1 LHKILVIMILVTGG
15 AGYIGSHVIAAL
27 LKHGYKVVN
36 VDNFSRSHPIIHKN
50 LEDYFATNIPLY
62 QIDLSDNRA
71 FKELMKIKEPIE
83 AIIHLAAYKF
93 VEESYED
100 PALYYNNNISILLHL
115 LDYVNQSEIPYFIFS
130 SSCTVYGEPDYI
142 PVNENSPL
150 KEPASPYGHTKQ
162 MSEYILKNY
171 ANAYKIMKVISLR
184 YFNPIGA
191 HPDIVIGE
199 IPTIKS
205 KGLLPYLWQSVDNTL
220 PELTIFGKDYQTVD
234 GTPLRDYIHVVDL
247 AEAHVAALDSL
258 FNNKI
263 NSNYEIINVG
273 LGKGYT
279 VLELI
284 NTFEKVVGQK
294 VPYRFGARR
303 KGDISAIY
311 TDNSKMK
318 DLLKFSPK
326 YNLEDMLVH
335 SWQWY
340 NNYKKYIK
348 PWIIL

>member
-1 LHKILVIMILVTGG
+1 MILVTGG
-15 AGYIGSHVIAAL
+15 AGYIGSHVVATL

-36 VDNFSRSHPIIHKN
+36 IDNFSRSHPIIHKN
-50 LEDYFATNIPLY
+50 LENYFETNIPLY
-62 QIDLSDNRA
+62 QLDLSDERA

-100 PALYYNNNISILLHL
+100 PALYYNNNIPILLHL
-115 LDYVNQSEIPYFIFS
+115 LDYVNQREIPYFIFS

-162 MSEYILKNY
+162 MSENILKNY
-171 ANAYKIMKVISLR
+171 ANAYNIMKVISLR

-191 HPDIVIGE
+191 HPDIMIGE

-205 KGLLPYLWQSVDNTL
+205 KGLLPYLWQSVDNII

-234 GTPLRDYIHVVDL
+234 GTPMRDYIHVVDL

-263 NSNYEIINVG
+263 NSNYEVINVG

-294 VPYRFGARR
+294 VPYTFGDRR

-340 NNYKKYIK
+340 NNYKKYIR

>member
-1 LHKILVIMILVTGG
+1 MILVTGG

-36 VDNFSRSHPIIHKN
+36 VDNFSRSHPIIHKI
-50 LEDYFATNIPLY
+50 LEDYFKTNIPLY
-62 QIDLSDNRA
+62 QIDLSDDRA

-100 PALYYNNNISILLHL
+100 PALYYNNNIPILLHL
-115 LDYVNQSEIPYFIFS
+115 LDYVNQREIPYFIFP

-150 KEPASPYGHTKQ
+150 KEPTSPYGHTKQ

-171 ANAYKIMKVISLR
+171 ANAYNIMKVISLR

-220 PELTIFGKDYQTVD
+220 PELTIFGRDYQTVD
-234 GTPLRDYIHVVDL
+234 GTPERL
-247 AEAHVAALDSL
+247 
-258 FNNKI
+258 
-263 NSNYEIINVG
+263 
-273 LGKGYT
+273 YT
-279 VLELI
+279 CS
-284 NTFEKVVGQK
+284 
-294 VPYRFGARR
+294 RFSRGTC
-303 KGDISAIY
+303 GC
-311 TDNSKMK
+311 
-318 DLLKFSPK
+318 FG
-326 YNLEDMLVH
+326 
-335 SWQWY
+335 
-340 NNYKKYIK
+340 
-348 PWIIL
+348 

>member
-1 LHKILVIMILVTGG
+1 MILVTGG
-15 AGYIGSHVIAAL
+15 AGYIGSHVVAAL

-36 VDNFSRSHPIIHKN
+36 IDNFSRSHPIIHKN
-50 LEDYFATNIPLY
+50 LENYFETNIPLY
-62 QIDLSDNRA
+62 QLDLSDDRA

-100 PALYYNNNISILLHL
+100 PALYYNNNIPILLHL
-115 LDYVNQSEIPYFIFS
+115 LDYVNQREIPYFIFS

-162 MSEYILKNY
+162 MSENILKNY
-171 ANAYKIMKVISLR
+171 ANAYNIMKVISLR

-191 HPDIVIGE
+191 HPDIMIGE

-205 KGLLPYLWQSVDNTL
+205 KGLLPYLWQSVDNII

-234 GTPLRDYIHVVDL
+234 GTPMRDYIHVVDL

-263 NSNYEIINVG
+263 NSNYEVINVG

-294 VPYRFGARR
+294 VPYSFGARR

>member
-1 LHKILVIMILVTGG
+1 MILVTGG
-15 AGYIGSHVIAAL
+15 AGYIGSHVVAAL

-36 VDNFSRSHPIIHKN
+36 IDNFSRSHPIIHKN
-50 LEDYFATNIPLY
+50 LENCFETNIPLY
-62 QIDLSDNRA
+62 QLDLSDDRA

-100 PALYYNNNISILLHL
+100 PALYYNNNIPILLHL
-115 LDYVNQSEIPYFIFS
+115 LDYVNQREIPYFIFS

-162 MSEYILKNY
+162 MSENILKNY
-171 ANAYKIMKVISLR
+171 ATAYNIMKVISLR

-191 HPDIVIGE
+191 HPDIMIGE

-205 KGLLPYLWQSVDNTL
+205 KGLLPYLWQSVDNTI

-263 NSNYEIINVG
+263 NSNYEVINVG

-294 VPYRFGARR
+294 VPYSFGARR

-340 NNYKKYIK
+340 NNYKKYIR

>member
-1 LHKILVIMILVTGG
+1 MILVTGG
-15 AGYIGSHVIAAL
+15 AGYIGSHVVAAL

-36 VDNFSRSHPIIHKN
+36 IDNFSRSHPIIHKN
-50 LEDYFATNIPLY
+50 LENYFETNIPLY
-62 QIDLSDNRA
+62 QLDLSDDRA

-100 PALYYNNNISILLHL
+100 PALYYNNNIPILLHL
-115 LDYVNQSEIPYFIFS
+115 LDYVNQREIPYFIFS

-162 MSEYILKNY
+162 MSENILKNY
-171 ANAYKIMKVISLR
+171 ATAYNIMKVISLR

-191 HPDIVIGE
+191 HPDIMIGE

-205 KGLLPYLWQSVDNTL
+205 KGLLPYLWQSVDNII
-220 PELTIFGKDYQTVD
+220 PELTIFGKDYQTID
-234 GTPLRDYIHVVDL
+234 GTPMRDYIHVVDL

-263 NSNYEIINVG
+263 NSNYEVINVG

-294 VPYRFGARR
+294 VPYTFGARR